1 MKRTYSARA
10 LYTLLL
16 MVSFQIFGGGNFAQ
30 AQTTATTTLSNESI
44 AAEYESKSTGYR
56 NVTFTSDNY
65 SYVGYVIVNQ
75 QSKAKQTKFIQ
86 IKKPTTSLA
95 YYIQLPVLPGAI
107 KQIVMEVSG
116 TTQTLGEGGNT
127 ATLLYST
134 SSTTSTAANAIGNA
148 TGDSKV
154 TIVVD
159 DNEKNTGYITAT
171 GAVRIYNIEI
181 TYATG
186 GGSGTTTTDA
196 TWSITPTEVSVK
208 AGETATATITTN
220 YDGILTATSNDETI
234 ATASYANG
242 ILTVNGVKGG
252 NAIITLSG
260 AATSNYNAIEKTV
273 NVAVTAATEEPKPI
287 GTYYYKK
294 ITSLDELV
302 DGAQYVFVCETK
314 SVAMGEVTGDKGQ
327 PVTGIVFSDGILES
341 NTSLN
346 VFTLEKEGDV
356 CYFRNEFGKYLNGAN
371 KTNLNTI
378 DKDLTSKGIKWTVT
392 MDGEDVK
399 VNSAA
404 EATRYLIANSS
415 NQFGNYASSNYN
427 STDYSHIQ
435 LYRKVGEI
443 NAAETVDN
451 YATFYV
457 NYAYEMPEGMTGYA
471 VEVETGGKLT
481 MKEAYRA
488 GEAVP
493 AKTPL
498 LLHGENAGTFHPVV
512 LNKDVEA
519 YGEYNELLGERDYDG
534 YTTCTFVDPLFYKL
548 AVNSEGKAG
557 FFWGAENGAPFKMQK
572 YTTAFL
578 AAPKNRVSNV
588 RGFVFNPGE
597 ATGIDSVATETEE
610 NAPVYTLSGIRV
622 RTAKS
627 KLPAGIYIMNGKK
640 LMVK

>member
-1 MKRTYSARA
+1 M
-10 LYTLLL
+10 TL
-16 MVSFQIFGGGNFAQ
+16 
-30 AQTTATTTLSNESI
+30 
-44 AAEYESKSTGYR
+44 
-56 NVTFTSDNY
+56 
-65 SYVGYVIVNQ
+65 
-75 QSKAKQTKFIQ
+75 
-86 IKKPTTSLA
+86 
-95 YYIQLPVLPGAI
+95 
-107 KQIVMEVSG
+107 
-116 TTQTLGEGGNT
+116 
-127 ATLLYST
+127 
-134 SSTTSTAANAIGNA
+134 
-148 TGDSKV
+148 
-154 TIVVD
+154 
-159 DNEKNTGYITAT
+159 
-171 GAVRIYNIEI
+171 
-181 TYATG
+181 
-186 GGSGTTTTDA
+186 
-196 TWSITPTEVSVK
+196 
-208 AGETATATITTN
+208 
-220 YDGILTATSNDETI
+220 
-234 ATASYANG
+234 
-242 ILTVNGVKGG
+242 
-252 NAIITLSG
+252 TLSG
-260 AATSNYNAIEKTV
+260 FNYKVEKVAVNMKRSSKGGPGNISIKVGDAEYASQTFAQSDFTTSYADKEFTNTSSNDFIGDITIVINATANSLYCSSFTIYYTETGPQLPDPELSFPSEEYEANLYTGFTAPTLTNKGDGAVTYTSSDETVATV
-273 NVAVTAATEEPKPI
+273 NANTGVVTLVGAGITTIKAVSAKTDNYKTGNASYTLKVVDPAAPKF
-287 GTYYYKK
+287 KK
-294 ITSLDELV
+294 ITSLDEVV

-314 SVAMGEVTGDKGQ
+314 SVAMGEVTGKKGQ
-327 PVTGIVFSDGILES
+327 PVTGIVLSDGILES
-341 NTSLN
+341 NTALN
-346 VFTLEKEGDV
+346 VFTLERDGDV
-356 CYFRNEFGKYLNGAN
+356 CYFRDAQGKYLNGASS
-371 KTNLNTI
+371 TDLNTI

-427 STDYSHIQ
+427 KSDYSHIQ

-471 VEVETGGKLT
+471 VVVETGGKLT

-519 YGEYNELLGERDYDG
+519 YGEYNELLGERDYYG

-597 ATGIDSVATETEE
+597 ATGIDSVATGNEE

-627 KLPAGIYIMNGKK
+627 ELPAGIYIMNGKK